1 MMAMNTSTTS
11 TVRFTK
17 KRKEPTCLKK
27 SVSFLPSVL
36 VYRTLHINDFTDEE
50 IEKTWYGADEMA
62 TIVNECVKT
71 IASMDNNQGISSE
84 QSFRGLEVRT
94 PEAQKKRTA
103 HRFCAIDAVLGEQEA
118 QWQNEEN
125 DIQKIRQIYL
135 AYSKLSEAEAYRFG
149 LQDAKEA
156 MSIYQEGEL
165 CSLERRTKRRSSSDR
180 RCIRSQTQVSSVMT
194 LAQQMQYH
202 SPIGRAA

>member
-36 VYRTLHINDFTDEE
+36 VYRTLHINDFTNEE

-71 IASMDNNQGISSE
+71 IASMDNNPGISSE
-84 QSFRGLEVRT
+84 QTFRGLEVRT

-103 HRFCAIDAVLGEQEA
+103 HRFSAIDAVLEEQEG
-118 QWQNEEN
+118 QWQNGEN
-125 DIQKIRQIYL
+125 DVQKIQQIYL

-149 LQDAKEA
+149 LNDAKEA
-156 MSIYQEGEL
+156 MSIYQEDE
-165 CSLERRTKRRSSSDR
+165 SLERRTKRRSSSDR
-180 RCIRSQTQVSSVMT
+180 RCVRPPTQVSSVMT
-194 LAQQMQYH
+194 LAQQMQFH